1 MPITILAPRGTPSHH
16 KPSRYAAAAD
26 SDSDSDGGADIEG
39 DVPMRPAKRSRGDN
53 YEIVTPVDEVRP
65 LFPRPTPFP
74 FTMASSTHMLR
85 NRITQTDKR
94 NRGHGTYITPTTTE
108 IVSSVAG
115 TVTRTNKLLSVRPLR
130 ARYTPEIGDL
140 VVGRIVEVQAKR
152 WRVDV
157 GSSQLAILQI
167 SAINLPGGI
176 LRKRTDTDELQ
187 IRSFF
192 AEGDLVV
199 AEVQQLHQDGAASL
213 HTRSLKYGKLRNGVF
228 VAVTG
233 TGGGGGVVRAKRQQW
248 VMDAARGASKVH
260 VTLGVN
266 GFIWISKHVESD
278 VPESV
283 GLNRMEES
291 VSANVYSSQNDRIDN
306 ETMREIARIRSVILA
321 LVENGLR
328 VEEDMVVRGYKEAV
342 EMGLES
348 VEDDI
353 YLGGERGKR
362 LAEALLRE

>member
-1 MPITILAPRGTPSHH
+1 MPITILAPRGTPVRP
-16 KPSRYAAAAD
+16 KPTQQASD
-26 SDSDSDGGADIEG
+26 SDSDSDGGVDIEG
-39 DVPMRPAKRSRGDN
+39 DVSMRPAKRARGEA
-53 YEIVTPVDEVRP
+53 YEIVTPGEIITDDP
-65 LFPRPTPFP
+65 QWMSFPGYDATE
-74 FTMASSTHMLR
+74 TNES
-85 NRITQTDKR
+85 
-94 NRGHGTYITPTTTE
+94 NRGHGTYVTPSTTD

-228 VAVTG
+228 AAVSG

-248 VMDAARGASKVH
+248 VMDAARGSAKVH

-266 GFIWISKHVESD
+266 GYIWISKHVEGEAAESSS
-278 VPESV
+278 SV
-283 GLNRMEES
+283 GVNRMEET
-291 VSANVYSSQNDRIDN
+291 VSANVYSSQNDRIDV
-306 ETMREIARIRSVILA
+306 ETVREIARIRAVILA

-328 VEEDMVVRGYKEAV
+328 VDEDMVVRGYKEAV

-348 VEDDI
+348 IEDDI

-362 LAEALLRE
+362 LAEALLKE

>member
-1 MPITILAPRGTPSHH
+1 MPITILAPRGTPVPP
-16 KPSRYAAAAD
+16 KPTQQASD
-26 SDSDSDGGADIEG
+26 SDSDSDGGVDIEG
-39 DVPMRPAKRSRGDN
+39 DVSMRPAKRARGEA
-53 YEIVTPVDEVRP
+53 YEIVTPGEI
-65 LFPRPTPFP
+65 
-74 FTMASSTHMLR
+74 
-85 NRITQTDKR
+85 ITDDPQWM
-94 NRGHGTYITPTTTE
+94 RGHGTYVTPSTTD

-228 VAVTG
+228 AAVSG

-248 VMDAARGASKVH
+248 VMDAARGSAKVH

-266 GFIWISKHVESD
+266 GYIWISKHVEGEAAESSSSS
-278 VPESV
+278 SV
-283 GLNRMEES
+283 GVNRMEET
-291 VSANVYSSQNDRIDN
+291 VSANVYSSQNDRIDV
-306 ETMREIARIRSVILA
+306 ETVREIARIRAVILA

-328 VEEDMVVRGYKEAV
+328 VDEDMVVRGYKEAV

-348 VEDDI
+348 IEDDI

-362 LAEALLRE
+362 LAEALMKE

>member
-16 KPSRYAAAAD
+16 KPYAAAGVGAAD

-39 DVPMRPAKRSRGDN
+39 DISMRPAKRSRGDN
-53 YEIVTPVDEVRP
+53 YEIVTPGEI
-65 LFPRPTPFP
+65 
-74 FTMASSTHMLR
+74 
-85 NRITQTDKR
+85 ITDDPQWM
-94 NRGHGTYITPTTTE
+94 RGHGTYITQNTTD

-192 AEGDLVV
+192 AEG
-199 AEVQQLHQDGAASL
+199 
-213 HTRSLKYGKLRNGVF
+213 RP
-228 VAVTG
+228 
-233 TGGGGGVVRAKRQQW
+233 
-248 VMDAARGASKVH
+248 SKVH

-278 VPESV
+278 AGAESV

-291 VSANVYSSQNDRIDN
+291 VSANVYSSQNDRIDD
-306 ETMREIARIRSVILA
+306 ETMREVARIRSVILA

-328 VEEDMVVRGYKEAV
+328 VDEDMVVRGYKVAV
-342 EMGLES
+342 DMGLES
-348 VEDDI
+348 IEDDI